1 MNAGIMPIGTTMRF
15 EFAIATRI
23 LFGPG
28 TLAEV
33 APAARAFGRRALVVT
48 GRNVERGSRLL
59 SLLTAAGVEPV
70 TFPVSGEPTTGL
82 IEEGRSRAQGVACE
96 MVIAIGGGSVID
108 AGKAIAALATNRG
121 ELMDFLEIIGRGRP
135 LEQAPLPFIAIP
147 TTAGTGAEVT
157 RNAVLTLSAHRVK
170 VSLRSPQMLAKLAVV
185 DPELALGLPREITAS
200 TGMDALTQLI
210 EPFVSCRANPL
221 TDGLCREG
229 VGRVS
234 RSLRR
239 VCDQPDDLAARG
251 DMAMATLFSG
261 LALANAGLGAV
272 HGFAAPIGGRFPAPH
287 GAVCAVLLPLVMEVN
302 LRALRQRQPKSGTLD
317 RFSEL
322 ARLLSG
328 RPDAVADDAVAW
340 VAALGADLK
349 IPSLRTYGVAPSD
362 GASLCEKAAQASSMK
377 GNPLTL
383 LPGELEEILLR
394 AI

>member
-1 MNAGIMPIGTTMRF
+1 
-15 EFAIATRI
+15 
-23 LFGPG
+23 
-28 TLAEV
+28 
-33 APAARAFGRRALVVT
+33 
-48 GRNVERGSRLL
+48 
-59 SLLTAAGVEPV
+59 
-70 TFPVSGEPTTGL
+70 
-82 IEEGRSRAQGVACE
+82 
-96 MVIAIGGGSVID
+96 
-108 AGKAIAALATNRG
+108 
-121 ELMDFLEIIGRGRP
+121 
-135 LEQAPLPFIAIP
+135 
-147 TTAGTGAEVT
+147 
-157 RNAVLTLSAHRVK
+157 
-170 VSLRSPQMLAKLAVV
+170 
-185 DPELALGLPREITAS
+185 
-200 TGMDALTQLI
+200 
-210 EPFVSCRANPL
+210 
-221 TDGLCREG
+221 
-229 VGRVS
+229 
-234 RSLRR
+234 
-239 VCDQPDDLAARG
+239 
-251 DMAMATLFSG
+251 MAMATLFSG